1 LLASAPERTY
11 LLFPETDAYIVFFG
25 SMISPTV
32 SSSSAPLCV
41 ASPVFLYWVTRV
53 WMLSHRRLLHEDPVL
68 FVLRDRVTYAV
79 GVLCATIM
87 SAATRAAWRNA
98 FQ

>member
-1 LLASAPERTY
+1 
-11 LLFPETDAYIVFFG
+11 
-25 SMISPTV
+25 
-32 SSSSAPLCV
+32 
-41 ASPVFLYWVTRV
+41 V